1 MLNRHTTIEKIYFSI
16 GEVAEMFQVN
26 ASLLR
31 FWEKEFPQLQP
42 RKNTRG
48 NRMYS
53 KKDMELFTQI
63 HHLVREKGYTLEGA
77 KKVLKSKENAAS
89 KQVVVE
95 RLQLIRKKLE
105 DLNVTVQGAWMLA
118 SSNLLVIGTMS

>member
-1 MLNRHTTIEKIYFSI
+1 MLNRQNTIEKIYFSI
-16 GEVAEMFQVN
+16 GEVADMFQVN

-53 KKDMELFTQI
+53 KKDIELFSQI
-63 HHLVREKGYTLEGA
+63 QQLVREKGYTLEGA
-77 KKVLKSKENAAS
+77 KNALKSKDSAAN
-89 KQVVVE
+89 KLVVLE
-95 RLQLIRKKLE
+95 RLQLVRQKLE
-105 DLNVTVQGAWMLA
+105 DLAVSVQGA
-118 SSNLLVIGTMS
+118 